1 MLLSIF
7 GLGIFAQPFDDPH
20 DPDVLPSSDSQDP
33 PLPEFPELSKDDLGH
48 GYYQYADMIL
58 DDTQDRLHRGL
69 DTEADRNA
77 VIGDKYRWPGGVIP
91 YKFDDSTV
99 NEEMKKRVKGYVA
112 KFNIQASGCLQI
124 R

>member
-7 GLGIFAQPFDDPH
+7 GITIFAVPFDGPH
-20 DPDVLPSSDSQDP
+20 DPDV
-33 PLPEFPELSKDDLGH
+33 LPEFPELSKDELGH

-58 DDTQDRLHRGL
+58 DDVQDRLHRGL

-112 KFNIQASGCLQI
+112 KFNIQASECLQI
-124 R
+124 RYMN